1 MKPRRLTALVFLF
14 AACTDRTPHDAAAL
28 VAAVDNYRTADNK
41 AAAAR
46 AVEAASCLTDDVC
59 AAKTACLAAIQPT
72 LQGMALDDE
81 VKKAIDGMQPGQR
94 PDPVLTA
101 SLADKARRARGL
113 LDSGHDAMR
122 ACDEKTTALRAKYHI
137 E

>member
-1 MKPRRLTALVFLF
+1 MRSALLLVLL
-14 AACTDRTPHDAAAL
+14 ASCTDRTPRDAAAL

-41 AAAAR
+41 AAAAK
-46 AVEAASCLTDDVC
+46 AVETAACSADDVC
-59 AAKTACLAAIQPT
+59 GAKTACLAAIQPT
-72 LQGMALDDE
+72 VQGMALDDE
-81 VKKAIDGMQPGQR
+81 VKKALDGMQPGQ
-94 PDPVLTA
+94 PADPALTA
-101 SLADKARRARGL
+101 SLADKAKRARGL